1 MSFLD
6 NLENN
11 LKTLESGEQ
20 GGVDDRKRREEEK
33 ARAQASAP
41 WAERLKQDPWTQ
53 TLMQRATKA
62 GYQRRTKINLA
73 WIGTTLRLEARGRRL
88 ELRPQPDGI
97 SAVFLHGTEESKR
110 QPVDL
115 KKDSQKLVAEWMVI
129 LDEQKKLDDEQAKA
143 FALQDREDEEDAA
156 GA

>member
-1 MSFLD
+1 
-6 NLENN
+6 
-11 LKTLESGEQ
+11 
-20 GGVDDRKRREEEK
+20 
-33 ARAQASAP
+33 
-41 WAERLKQDPWTQ
+41 
-53 TLMQRATKA
+53 MQRATKA